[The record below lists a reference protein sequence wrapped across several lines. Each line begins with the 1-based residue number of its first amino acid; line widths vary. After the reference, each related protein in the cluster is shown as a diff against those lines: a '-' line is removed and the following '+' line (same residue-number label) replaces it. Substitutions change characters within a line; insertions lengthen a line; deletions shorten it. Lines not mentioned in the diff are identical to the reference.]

1 MSFEEKRTR
10 RDVLRLGVAF
20 GAAAAG
26 ASLLELPGVGAFAA
40 TSARERVIG
49 NSRANRENDIKL
61 FNAAAQL
68 EQKAVNTYTAA
79 KEAKLIKTPAFLE
92 VALQF
97 ASDHA
102 QHRDADLRV
111 VRSLGGTA
119 APMKGLG
126 TAPVPDAVLK
136 GTEEDVIRY
145 ALGIEVYAAKAYQ
158 EYVAGL
164 VQTQEGI
171 EQAASNMGVE
181 AQHAATYRAV
191 LIAILNKMGL
201 PGEPNRIV
209 PYGLLELQP
218 KPALPEGRTLP
229 TDASAGFD
237 R

>member
-1 MSFEEKRTR
+1 MNFDEKKSR
-10 RDVLRLGVAF
+10 RDVLRLGVAL
-20 GAAAAG
+20 GAAGVG
-26 ASLLELPGVGAFAA
+26 ASLLDLPGAAGLASTFGAA
-40 TSARERVIG
+40 RVIG
-49 NSRANRENDIKL
+49 NSSANRANDVKL

-79 KEAKLIKTPAFLE
+79 KEAKLIRTPAFLE

-102 QHRDADLRV
+102 QHRDADLKV
-111 VRSLGGTA
+111 VRSLGGVP
-119 APMKGLG
+119 APMRGLG
-126 TAPVPDAVLK
+126 TAPIPEAVLN

-158 EYVAGL
+158 EYVVGL

-201 PGEPNRIV
+201 PNEPNKIV

-218 KPALPEGRTLP
+218 KPTLPDGRTLP
-229 TDASAGFD
+229 TDAS
-237 R
+237 

>member
-1 MSFEEKRTR
+1 MGFDDKRTR
-10 RDVLRLGVAF
+10 RDVLKLGVAF
-20 GAAAAG
+20 GAAGIG
-26 ASLLELPGVGAFAA
+26 ASLLDFPGVGVFAA
-40 TSARERVIG
+40 SAGRERVIG
-49 NSRANRENDIKL
+49 NSRANRENDVKL
-61 FNAAAQL
+61 FNDAAQL

-79 KEAKLIKTPAFLE
+79 RDAKLIKTPAFLE

-102 QHRDADLRV
+102 QHRDADLKV
-111 VRSLGGTA
+111 VRSLGGMP

-126 TAPVPDAVLK
+126 TAPIPDAVLK

-158 EYVAGL
+158 EYVAAL
-164 VQTQEGI
+164 TQTQEGI

-209 PYGLLELQP
+209 PFGLLELQP
-218 KPALPEGRTLP
+218 KPELPAGQTLP